1 MSNSH
6 SDTHLIYDVGTNDN
20 PAKSAHANDM
30 DLLGEHFVGRECPS
44 YSALAYV
51 GPFGLGMALHN
62 RYISPASLYRAARA
76 PFTGFPRTFIA
87 SGGAERLLDQMRT
100 LRDKMMKD
108 MDEGVVTYH
117 EEPEGIHDFIG
128 YPSHLRYR
136 RIEHSTLPRR

>member
-1 MSNSH
+1 MYNSL
-6 SDTHLIYDVGTNDN
+6 STNDDLE
-20 PAKSAHANDM
+20 KSAHANDM
-30 DLLGEHFVGRECPS
+30 DVLGEHLVGREYPS
-44 YSALAYV
+44 YNV
-51 GPFGLGMALHN
+51 GPFGLGIAPHN

-108 MDEGVVTYH
+108 MDEGLVTYH